1 MKVKNKDKKKKDQ
14 SSTVKT
20 RYKKFKAFITPI
32 IVPIICIAAVV
43 SSFIY
48 LVQNHVSNRVV
59 ASFENRY
66 KIGDLVNDNVYAPVS
81 ITYIDEEETETLRNK
96 KVALSTPIF
105 TRSFIK
111 TQNNIVRANTVFDT
125 FSLDETNAKNSFS
138 KMDFIVSDKIINNVY
153 SKTESWRRV
162 FVQLGKEVANKIISD
177 GLFDN
182 TELYDMSRSGFKTIV
197 VYEDDTYDMRM
208 VDKVYKS
215 IPFCYTPQRL
225 KEQIAPFFMQYHGPY
240 GDDEMRDIISLLIS
254 DIILPNVEYNREA
267 TNIYFQE
274 VKESVPNV
282 VVEIKKGDLIVQKDT
297 VVTTKTISLLSKISE
312 GSARY
317 TTIQRIVIIIF
328 IVATLLT
335 AYLILNIWLK
345 DNDRKKLYMNLFFIS
360 LALYI
365 IILSVAQ
372 PLLSFI
378 KIATYDLLIP
388 MFIVPLMLS
397 LLTGNKKI
405 GYLAAGTVAAILEFF
420 PFSGIY
426 SVIRYFLSGV
436 LSVTFI
442 YYTNSRMEKMMNYLL
457 VLVLEQ
463 FVSIITLALEGFVFI
478 GVLKGVFASGV
489 VFIIGQVFVVLSCV
503 LFEKAFNLPTV
514 NRLYEL
520 INKKTPL
527 LERFEQLCPG
537 SYDHVMSVQKI
548 AEAASDALNLNT
560 PLVKLASLYHDVGKM
575 EHPQYFIENQT
586 EGNKHDVIS
595 AELSVA
601 MIRSHVTLGVR
612 LAKEAHLP
620 QEVIDIIAEHHGN
633 DTINYF
639 YYEALHNKEI
649 SGGQKED
656 VNESDFA
663 YTAEPPKTKEAALVM
678 LADISEAAVRSVK
691 KARIMKGEDINES
704 VIRKTI
710 HSLFMAKIEKHQL
723 QNCNL
728 SLAEMM
734 TIEDVFTAKLEGV
747 HHSRIEYKKN
757 TNDDKGDTK

>member
-1 MKVKNKDKKKKDQ
+1 MKTKNRDKKKTDTF
-14 SSTVKT
+14 SIAVK
-20 RYKKFKAFITPI
+20 RYKKIIAYIKMAFIPAL
-32 IVPIICIAAVV
+32 CIASVV

-48 LVQNHVSNRVV
+48 LAQNHVSNRVV

-81 ITYIDEEETETLRNK
+81 ITYIDEEETEVLRNK
-96 KVALSTPIF
+96 KVASSTPIF

-111 TQNNIVRANTVFDT
+111 TQNNLVRANTVFDT
-125 FSLDETNAKNSFS
+125 FSFDEENAKISFH
-138 KMDFIVSDKIINNVY
+138 KMDFIVSDKIINSVY

-162 FVQLGKEVANKIISD
+162 FVQLGLEIANNIIND

-182 TELYDMSRSGFKTIV
+182 TELYDISKAGFKTIV
-197 VYEDDTYDMRM
+197 VNEEDTYNVRKI
-208 VDKVYKS
+208 DKVYKS
-215 IPFCYTPQRL
+215 ISFCYTSQRL

-240 GDDEMRDIISLLIS
+240 GDAEMMSTIASLIGSIL
-254 DIILPNVEYNREA
+254 LPNVEYNRDA

-282 VVEIKKGDLIVQKDT
+282 VIEIKKGDLIVQKDT
-297 VVTTKTISLLSKISE
+297 VVTPKTISLLSKISE

-317 TTIQRIVIIIF
+317 TSVQKTVISVFIATILVTAYFILGIWLKNNYRKTLYINMFYISIALYIVII
-328 IVATLLT
+328 
-335 AYLILNIWLK
+335 
-345 DNDRKKLYMNLFFIS
+345 
-360 LALYI
+360 
-365 IILSVAQ
+365 SVAQ

-378 KIATYDLLIP
+378 KIATYNLLIP
-388 MFIVPLMLS
+388 MFIIPLMLS
-397 LLTGNKKI
+397 LLTGSRKI
-405 GYLAAGTVAAILEFF
+405 GYLASGALAAILEFF

-442 YYTNSRMEKMMNYLL
+442 YYTNSRMEKMLNYLL
-457 VLVLEQ
+457 VLFLEQ
-463 FVSIITLALEGFVFI
+463 FVAIITLALEGFVFI
-478 GVLKGVFASGV
+478 GVLKGVFTSGV
-489 VFIIGQVFVVLSCV
+489 VFVIGQAFVVLLCA
-503 LFEKAFNLPTV
+503 LFERVFNLPTV
-514 NRLYEL
+514 NRLNEL
-520 INKKTPL
+520 INTKTPL
-527 LERFEQLCPG
+527 LERFEQTCPG

-548 AEAASDALNLNT
+548 AESASEELNLNT
-560 PLVKLASLYHDVGKM
+560 PLVKLASMYHDVGKM

-595 AELSVA
+595 AELSAA
-601 MIRSHVTLGVR
+601 MIRSHVTLSVR

-620 QEVIDIIAEHHGN
+620 QEVLDIIAEHHGN

-649 SGGQKED
+649 SGGQKEE

-663 YTAEPPKTKEAALVM
+663 YTAEPPRTKEAALVM

-691 KARIMKGEDINES
+691 KSRIMKGEDINEA

-723 QNCNL
+723 ENCDL

-734 TIEDVFTAKLEGV
+734 IIEDVFTSKLEGV
-747 HHSRIEYKKN
+747 HHSRIEYKKDP
-757 TNDDKGDTK
+757 DDGKGDVK